1 MPYSQYNKNNNS
13 QQQNEMF
20 SNSPSLS
27 AVNEEHTMESNLF
40 DYEALRKQPE
50 NFFIK
55 RYQQGSVYKGQ
66 LLNGKRHGL
75 GVMIYRDNIRVY
87 EG

>member
-1 MPYSQYNKNNNS
+1 
-13 QQQNEMF
+13 MF

-66 LLNGKRHGL
+66 L
-75 GVMIYRDNIRVY
+75 
-87 EG
+87 